1 MLDQGKA
8 YHQGF
13 VAEASRPL
21 TAFVTPWGLYQW
33 NRIPFGLMNAP
44 AAFQRCMNEC
54 LDGLR
59 DKICIP
65 YLDDILVYS
74 KTFEEHVRDVQQ
86 VLRRLQEHG
95 IKVKPSKCNFFQ
107 RRVRYLGRIVSGDGY
122 SLDPEDTVA
131 VHNLAKQKPETV
143 GDVRKVL
150 GFLSYYRQYIQ
161 DFSRTA
167 KPLYDLMAGPDPL
180 VSNHRVTWTD
190 EHQERLDLL
199 IHQLTSIRSRMES

>member
-1 MLDQGKA
+1 
-8 YHQGF
+8 
-13 VAEASRPL
+13 
-21 TAFVTPWGLYQW
+21 
-33 NRIPFGLMNAP
+33 MNAP

-86 VLRRLQEHG
+86 VLCRLQEHG

-107 RRVRYLGRIVSGDGY
+107 RRIRYLGRIVSGDGY

-150 GFLSYYRQYIQ
+150 GFLSYYRQ
-161 DFSRTA
+161 T
-167 KPLYDLMAGPDPL
+167 
-180 VSNHRVTWTD
+180 
-190 EHQERLDLL
+190 
-199 IHQLTSIRSRMES
+199 IHPGFLTHSQTPV